1 MNKTF
6 ITIVLLLFAEVIYA
20 QCCAVGGGSPLAGD
34 ASQGVLRERQFEVN
48 SNFQYINST
57 NFLTEDKR
65 DTNFLERFSSKYVY
79 SRIAYGISDRLTMS
93 VESGYWVDKTQI
105 GIREG
110 DTYDSKGIGD
120 LVLFPR
126 YNILKASAQNKFT
139 ELTFGMG
146 VKLPL
151 GTYNDSIGRLEPF
164 SGETL
169 YSTMPPAVQTT
180 SGAQDVL
187 LSLFYSG
194 GLSGSKMKLSANLV
208 YILKGWNPLGEKL
221 GNYASLGLFLG
232 RNFHEKLNAAV
243 QLKAEF
249 IGKMQVNSDVMMMSF
264 PSYDPEATG
273 SKKLFVS
280 PQLSYVAT
288 GGFIFFAQSDFP
300 IYQHVNKTQIASQTQ
315 FTLGL
320 TYRFMMR
327 QTAVINPVGSN

>member
-1 MNKTF
+1 MKQLY
-6 ITIVLLLFAEVIYA
+6 IVFFLSLFSGVSYA

-34 ASQGVLRERQFEVN
+34 ASQGVLRERQFEIN

-79 SRIAYGISDRLTMS
+79 SRFAYGLSDRLTMS
-93 VESGYWVDKTQI
+93 VETGYWVDKTQI

-110 DTYDSKGIGD
+110 DTYNSKGIGD
-120 LVLFPR
+120 LILFPR
-126 YNILKASAQNKFT
+126 YNIIKASAQNKFT

-151 GTYNDSIGRLEPF
+151 GSYNDSIGRLEPF
-164 SGETL
+164 SGEIL
-169 YSTMPPAVQTT
+169 YSTKPPAVQAT
-180 SGAQDVL
+180 SGAQDIL

-194 GLSGSKMKLSANLV
+194 GLPGGKMKLSANLV

-221 GNYASLGLFLG
+221 GNYASAGLFLG
-232 RNFHEKLNAAV
+232 RNFQEKLNVAL

-249 IGKMQVNSDVMMMSF
+249 IGSMLINPDVMMMSF
-264 PSYDPEATG
+264 PNYDPEATG

-280 PQLSYVAT
+280 PQLSYSAA
-288 GGFIFFAQSDFP
+288 GGLTLFAQTDFP
-300 IYQHVNKTQIASQTQ
+300 VYQYVNKTQIASQTQ
-315 FTLGL
+315 FTIGL
-320 TYRFMMR
+320 TYRFLLR
-327 QTAVINPVGSN
+327 QTSVINPAGSI